1 MIRSSFFRWKS
12 ASGCDS
18 KVLVDLNLS
27 YRELAIKLNFQPLPV
42 CVFAPVPR
50 NLDEG
55 KGTCTLILFAAELIL
70 GLLPAL
76 LKLVGRVDN
85 DDSVDR
91 VLLFGQTL
99 SQLTRALIFAF
110 LVLA

>member
-18 KVLVDLNLS
+18 KVLIDLNLS
-27 YRELAIKLNFQPLPV
+27 YGGLAIKLNFQPLRV

-55 KGTCTLILFAAELIL
+55 KVKLYLDLVCSGVDSWSAAYL
-70 GLLPAL
+70 AQ
-76 LKLVGRVDN
+76 VGRW
-85 DDSVDR
+85 
-91 VLLFGQTL
+91 G
-99 SQLTRALIFAF
+99 
-110 LVLA
+110 